1 MEDQLIKAMNYLS
14 WTKLFSD
21 FLKKRANNYHNEIL
35 LDISEN
41 DVESLMRQCQ
51 KLVDENETSNT
62 NRVKRGD
69 NPISLEQYG
78 WKDFR
83 RSIVQS
89 NINGLDD
96 NTFFNTISTK
106 KKEWTDSNNNLVVLP
121 YMILFMLALKE
132 QEVDNDNDFYQR
144 AINYL
149 SNDKQIL
156 VQDANTNRRIKFGSS
171 FRKVFDADFWRKF
184 DEYWINIGYQ
194 SNVSVD
200 VQEGD
205 YVGHFQAQCII
216 SSKQRTRFID
226 IFESA
231 RITKDNDVYNESS
244 DSEEIALLMQNY
256 GSLLYSGNV
265 AKFKKQFAKYRQ
277 RYIKEFIWQYN
288 EWDGVYRSVELVGDD
303 EEKIERIDG
312 FSAPLLLFSK
322 NNQLCFVTKYEDR
335 FKTLRGHYS
344 LEGDS
349 ERKIEFVD
357 HKTPISFDGIANYV
371 NSGQKC
377 VFTHENE
384 DGKKYRLIFMPR
396 NIYYFVQ
403 QGYSSNYTT
412 AVGLQIGRKYRVVK
426 RHGDEDWNYSQAAS
440 LQHGCFSG
448 FDEQWEHYIIES
460 LPSIETERQI
470 IVSLKE
476 QQNIIVGNKVFLK
489 FPIRIKIDNI
499 NTSKNG
505 DKAYVVFD
513 NHFES
518 PFDLVFDE
526 SEFIWKLDDN
536 EHHLWK
542 YVGHKFKVYVCNGQG
557 DARIPYSN
565 VICDEYELSKF
576 ELPKVDSYRESTRNQ
591 FGLFDIDGRYSGL
604 SFPNQ
609 NCSFQP
615 TTTSDIKNGNRLIDE
630 GAYLGTD
637 YLLYML
643 NECIHC
649 DKRKFIS
656 LYQTVYEN
664 NWKDDFLINYDRLG
678 FVNYDYLDG
687 QHLISLNTPRFIL
700 LSSSYRVD
708 NSAISNHYSQKDYY
722 EMLLTGGRSLTLIN
736 KLKNAAPSCG
746 CVLVFGQENEP
757 YPQKITVRAKK
768 AINLVNLARKVKIEL
783 DYDYNK
789 GILKYGES
797 LIRQLPT
804 ITEFE
809 NIMNEVTDIRTTYLF
824 RTPQNLIHKGKPLFV
839 CLDYSSC
846 RKKDSFSMELDLVTY
861 GEYANKKSYL
871 LYNNDIFDVDKY
883 WGNMF
888 VMSHSNPRIQSMR
901 FDDTNSTLRIN
912 RFIKIPTI
920 YSRVLTLMTGE
931 LPAIEGNEE
940 VYNIP
945 DKSLVV
951 TPNANNP
958 RLRGT
963 PGILEK
969 LGQD

>member
-1 MEDQLIKAMNYLS
+1 MNYLS
-14 WTKLFSD
+14 WTALFSD
-21 FLKKRANNYHNEIL
+21 FLKKRAKNYHNEIL

-41 DVESLMRQCQ
+41 DVVALMKKSQ
-51 KLVDENETSNT
+51 KLNEENTTCNKKRAE
-62 NRVKRGD
+62 RGD
-69 NPISLEQYG
+69 LPIDLEQYG
-78 WKDFR
+78 WQDFR
-83 RSIVQS
+83 RSLIQNNS
-89 NINGLDD
+89 INGLDD
-96 NTFFNTISTK
+96 NMFFDKISIK
-106 KKEWTDSNNNLVVLP
+106 KREWTDSNNNISVLP
-121 YMILFMLALKE
+121 YMVLFMLALKE
-132 QEVDNDNDFYQR
+132 QEVDNDKDFYQR

-149 SNDKQIL
+149 SNDKQKQIL
-156 VQDANTNRRIKFGSS
+156 VQKNARNRRDKFGNS
-171 FRKVFDADFWRKF
+171 FRKVFDAAFWKKY
-184 DEYWINIGYQ
+184 DEYWVDKGYQ
-194 SNVSVD
+194 SNVSVE
-200 VQEGD
+200 VQEDD
-205 YVGHFQAQCII
+205 YVGHFQAQCLI
-216 SSKQRTRFID
+216 SSKQRTRFVD

-231 RITKDNDVYNESS
+231 RITKDDYLYNESS
-244 DSEEIALLMQNY
+244 DGEEIARLMQNY
-256 GSLLYSGNV
+256 GNILYLGNTV
-265 AKFKKQFAKYRQ
+265 KFNKQFAKYRQ
-277 RYIKEFIWQYN
+277 RFIKEFIWQYN

-335 FKTLRGHYS
+335 FKILRGHYS
-344 LEGDS
+344 LEGDR

-357 HKTPISFDGIANYV
+357 YKTPISFDGIADYV
-371 NSGQKC
+371 NSRQKC

-403 QGYSSNYTT
+403 LGYSSNYTT
-412 AVGLQIGRKYRVVK
+412 TAGLQIGRKYRVVK
-426 RHGDEDWNYSQAAS
+426 RHEDEDWNYSQAATI
-440 LQHGCFSG
+440 QHNCFSG
-448 FDEQWEHYIIES
+448 FDEQWEHYIIDS
-460 LPSIETERQI
+460 LPSIEAERQI

-476 QQNIIVGNKVFLK
+476 QQNIIVDNKVFFK

-526 SEFIWKLDDN
+526 TEFIWKLNDN
-536 EHHLWK
+536 EHRLWK
-542 YVGHKFKVYVCNGQG
+542 YVGQKFKVYVYNGQEG
-557 DARIPYSN
+557 GRIPYQN

-576 ELPKVDSYRESTRNQ
+576 ELPNAQSYRQSMRNQ
-591 FGLFDIDGRYSGL
+591 FGLFDSSGQYSGL

-609 NCSFQP
+609 NCSYQP
-615 TTTSDIKNGNRLIDE
+615 TNSREEKTGKGLANQ
-630 GAYLGTD
+630 GAYLEKD
-637 YLLYML
+637 YLLYLL
-643 NECIHC
+643 NECIYC

-687 QHLISLNTPRFIL
+687 QHLITLNTPRFIL

-736 KLKNAAPSCG
+736 KLKTAAPSCG
-746 CVLVFGQENEP
+746 CVLVFGQGNEP

-768 AINLVNLARKVKIEL
+768 AINLVNLARKVRIEL
-783 DYDYNK
+783 DYDCNK

-804 ITEFE
+804 LKEFE
-809 NIMNEVTDIRTTYLF
+809 NTMKEVTDIRTTYLF
-824 RTPQNLIHKGKPLFV
+824 RTPQNLMHKDKPLFV

-846 RKKDSFSMELDLVTY
+846 RKKESYSMELDLVTY

-871 LYNNDIFDVDKY
+871 LYNNDIFEVDKY
-883 WGNMF
+883 WGNIF
-888 VMSHSNPRIQSMR
+888 VMSHSNPRIRSMR

-912 RFIKIPTI
+912 QFIKIPAI

-931 LPAIEGNEE
+931 LPTIEGNDE
-940 VYNIP
+940 VYYIP
-945 DKSLVV
+945 DRSFVV